1 MAKSKRTDDRMA
13 VICEWIGKGATAKD
27 AAAVAG
33 MSEATYYAWK
43 ASDPEF
49 SEAITRAEN
58 ECAARLAA
66 KLAGAADEDWR
77 AAESWLKRRR
87 SEDWGDRQSLDL
99 DSRISG
105 LLAALAAG
113 GQTQTP

>member
-1 MAKSKRTDDRMA
+1 MAKSKRTDDRVA
-13 VICEWIGKGATAKD
+13 TICEKIRNGATAKD
-27 AAAVAG
+27 ACGSVG
-33 MSEATYYAWK
+33 
-43 ASDPEF
+43 
-49 SEAITRAEN
+49 ITRETYFKWLREDADFSDAVMRAED
-58 ECAARLAA
+58 ECAAQMAA
-66 KLAGAADEDWR
+66 CIAAAAPTDWR